1 MKKYISLI
9 LTVLMIVITAAGC
22 AGKDKSND
30 STSKAESTAGK
41 DATSAVKENDTT
53 AGDVETADK
62 ETKGEETTEGSSGD
76 VIKITESFSVSD
88 PEGLTYET
96 RHVYTGNKDCMM
108 IQGMVLQGYKAS
120 EVYIILYENEKKA
133 VGEYQVIV
141 CDDKDSADKL
151 KAFYSTAGQN
161 LTQEENVLYMFSPA
175 DVIQSTIAM
184 YAGIGA
190 FSSETPEAYL
200 EYLANTNGLTKQ

>member
-9 LTVLMIVITAAGC
+9 LAVLMLVITAAGC
-22 AGKDKSND
+22 AGKDKTND
-30 STSKAESTAGK
+30 STSKAESTADK
-41 DATSAVKENDTT
+41 DVTSAADENETT
-53 AGDVETADK
+53 AGDAETADN
-62 ETKGEETTEGSSGD
+62 ETKDEGTTEGNGGNS
-76 VIKITESFSVSD
+76 IKITDSFSVPD
-88 PEGLTYET
+88 PEGLTYEM
-96 RHVYTGNKDCMM
+96 RHVYAGNKDCMM
-108 IQGMVLQGYKAS
+108 VQGMILQGYNAS

-151 KAFYSTAGQN
+151 KTFYSTAGQN
-161 LTQEENVLYMFSPA
+161 LTQEENILYMYSPE

-184 YAGIGA
+184 YAGMGA
-190 FSSETPEAYL
+190 FSSETPDAYL

>member
-41 DATSAVKENDTT
+41 DATSAAQEKDTT
-53 AGDVETADK
+53 AGDAETTDK
-62 ETKGEETTEGSSGD
+62 ETKMEETTAGD
-76 VIKITESFSVSD
+76 GGNAIKITDSFSVSD

-96 RHVYTGNKDCMM
+96 RHIYMGNKDCMM
-108 IQGMVLQGYKAS
+108 IQGMVLQGYNAN

-141 CDDKDSADKL
+141 CEDKENADKL

-161 LTQEENVLYMFSPA
+161 LTQDENVLYMFSSA

-184 YAGIGA
+184 YAGMGA

-200 EYLANTNGLTKQ
+200 EYIANTNGLTKQ